1 MHTIDRKRWF
11 CIPPGTPRG
20 ATGDGAASARA
31 PSAPTVPRKRT
42 GSRRRPHARVSP
54 TPPKS
59 ANAAKTRTRPT
70 AGNVF
75 RCRFRACYKASHT
88 PGAYQRQRHAVPHR
102 CQSPARVRR
111 VSRQAVSWAAAYR
124 RTARKTTHAPFPR
137 AAGPSG
143 RREALRTKIPLPAPP
158 GRENR
163 RRTRGTGIFC
173 LFAASGIYCRP
184 TWSPTACGG
193 SPFYSEVHL
202 CAGVN
207 GTSPL

>member
-11 CIPPGTPRG
+11 CIPPGPPRR
-20 ATGDGAASARA
+20 ATGDGAASAR
-31 PSAPTVPRKRT
+31 TRPRPRFPESGRTADDGHTLRT
-42 GSRRRPHARVSP
+42 GFPHA
-54 TPPKS
+54 
-59 ANAAKTRTRPT
+59 AKERE
-70 AGNVF
+70 
-75 RCRFRACYKASHT
+75 RCKDPHAPDGGKRFPLPVPGKASHT

-124 RTARKTTHAPFPR
+124 RTARKTTHAPFPS

-143 RREALRTKIPLPAPP
+143 RREALRAKIPLPAPP